1 MSEVTFEALKLVVMV
16 ISILIARYLIPW
28 LKSSVDEYQMNQIYT
43 IIQSGVQM
51 AQQVH
56 SSEPG
61 ETRKAIVVNYVH
73 RMLSEKGL
81 HITEE
86 ELDTLIEAFVKQ
98 LKVAEGR

>member
-1 MSEVTFEALKLVVMV
+1 MSDITFEVLKLVVMV
-16 ISILIARYLIPW
+16 VAVIVARYLIPW
-28 LKSSVDEYQMNQIYT
+28 LRASVDEYKMNQI
-43 IIQSGVQM
+43 IRIVESGVQM

-61 ETRKAIVVNYVH
+61 EARKQIVVNYVH
-73 RMLSEKGL
+73 RMLTQKGL
-81 HITEE
+81 SISEE

>member
-1 MSEVTFEALKLVVMV
+1 MSDVTFEALKLVIMV

-28 LKSSVDEYQMNQIYT
+28 FKASIDEHQLEQICT

-56 SSEPG
+56 ASESG
-61 ETRKAIVVNYVH
+61 EARKQIVVNYVH
-73 RMLSEKGL
+73 RMLEQKGL
-81 HITEE
+81 TMSEE
-86 ELDTLIEAFVKQ
+86 EIDTLIEAFVKQ